1 MLLESSLMGWY
12 LVPIYS
18 NCIVLSMSLENLN
31 LGIPQIP
38 IYLPVTHCAQQGDME
53 YLYNKRYE
61 GEGGTH
67 AGLWPRYGGIV
78 Q

>member
-1 MLLESSLMGWY
+1 MSLESSLMGWY

-38 IYLPVTHCAQQGDME
+38 KYLLVTHCAQQGDTG
-53 YLYNKRYE
+53 YL
-61 GEGGTH
+61 
-67 AGLWPRYGGIV
+67 
-78 Q
+78 